1 MPRKPS
7 SRVRPS
13 ELTPS
18 LNSRP
23 PPREQMTNLLLAS
36 LPMKDYHRVC
46 RALDR
51 TSLVLKV
58 VLHTPSEPITDVYFP
73 GDGFCSILTVLRD
86 GSMVEVATVG
96 REGML
101 GASAILDGAQ
111 PPMSLTMVQAASEL
125 AYRMPIDAFRREL
138 DRRGAFLDVLTRYS
152 SAHMAFIMQS
162 TACNA
167 KHSVE
172 QRLARWLLL
181 AHDRVAADEFP
192 LTQEFAAMM
201 LGASRPMVSVVA
213 SVLQKSGLIS
223 YHRGLVRIVNRRK
236 LERATC
242 ECYQVT
248 TDVLAAVTGRGL
260 ADA

>member
-1 MPRKPS
+1 MTKQRRS
-7 SRVRPS
+7 IVRPS
-13 ELTPS
+13 ELTPP

-23 PPREQMTNLLLAS
+23 PPRAQMTNLLLAS
-36 LPMKDYHRVC
+36 LPIKDYHRVC
-46 RALDR
+46 RSLDR

-58 VLHTPSEPITDVYFP
+58 VLHKPSEPITDLYFP

-101 GASAILDGAQ
+101 GVSAILDGAQ
-111 PPMSLTMVQAASEL
+111 PPVSLMMVQAASEL

-138 DRRGAFLDVLTRYS
+138 ARRGAFHELLTRYA
-152 SAHMAFIMQS
+152 SAHMAFVMQS

-181 AHDRVAADEFP
+181 ARDRVAADEFP

-213 SVLQKSGLIS
+213 GVLQKSGLIS
-223 YHRGLVRIVNRRK
+223 YHRGVVRIVNRRK
-236 LERATC
+236 LERASC

-248 TDVLAAVTGRGL
+248 TDLLAKVTGRTL

>member
-1 MPRKPS
+1 MTRQRRS
-7 SRVRPS
+7 VVRPS

-23 PPREQMTNLLLAS
+23 PPRDQMPNLLLAS
-36 LPMKDYHRVC
+36 LPMRDYQRVS
-46 RALDR
+46 RSLDR

-58 VLHTPSEPITDVYFP
+58 VLHKPSEPITDVYFP
-73 GDGFCSILTVLRD
+73 GGGFCSILTVLAD

-101 GASAILDGAQ
+101 GVSAILDGAE
-111 PPMSLTMVQAASEL
+111 PPVSLTMVQAASHL
-125 AYRMPIDAFRREL
+125 AYRMPVDAFRREL
-138 DRRGAFLDVLTRYS
+138 HRRGAFHDLLTRYTA
-152 SAHMAFIMQS
+152 AHMGFVMQS

-172 QRLARWLLL
+172 QRLSRWLLL
-181 AHDRVAADEFP
+181 AHDRVGADEFP

-223 YHRGLVRIVNRRK
+223 YRRGVVRIVNRRK
-236 LERATC
+236 LEKASC
-242 ECYQVT
+242 ECYQAT
-248 TDVLAAVTGRGL
+248 TDVLTQVTGRGI
-260 ADA
+260 AAA